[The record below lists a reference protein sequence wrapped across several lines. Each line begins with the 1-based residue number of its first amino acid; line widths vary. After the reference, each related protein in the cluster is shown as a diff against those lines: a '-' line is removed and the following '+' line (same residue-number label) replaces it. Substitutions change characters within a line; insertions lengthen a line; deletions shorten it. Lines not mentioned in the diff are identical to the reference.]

1 MTTSDKVI
9 QLLNENEQA
18 KRFNKMWNEQTEKFG
33 LAEEEKKNAEMMKMY
48 IILLNNKEAID
59 IMAEEAYYELRK

>member
-33 LAEEEKKNAEMMKMY
+33 LTEEEKKNAEMMKMY